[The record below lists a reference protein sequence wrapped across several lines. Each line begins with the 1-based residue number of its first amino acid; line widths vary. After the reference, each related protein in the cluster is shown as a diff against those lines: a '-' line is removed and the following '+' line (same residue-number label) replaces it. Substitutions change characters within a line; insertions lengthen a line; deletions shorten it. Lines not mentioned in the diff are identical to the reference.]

1 MRAQAGISQPDQGP
15 PDGAPPPRPAGPAVT
30 RLLLSDFR
38 SHGRLRLDASPGLVV
53 LTGPNGA
60 GKTNI
65 LEGVSL
71 LVPGRGLRNA
81 RVGEM
86 TRHDAPPG
94 TGWAVAATVQTA
106 NGAVRLGT
114 GMDVA
119 SGAGAERRAVR
130 VNGETARGQT
140 VLGLY
145 LSALWLVPAMD
156 GLFRDGAG
164 ERRRFLDR
172 MVQALDPNHAGRCAA
187 HAHALRERNRLLR
200 EGVGGGREGVWLDA
214 LEDTLARHG
223 VAIAAARRD
232 MVGRL
237 SAALVEAEGPFPRAT
252 LALDGMAEA
261 ALADQPALA
270 VEDHLRATLARARA
284 ADAEA
289 GGTRHGPHR
298 SDLLVRHA
306 GRDLPAALCSTGEQ
320 KAVLIAL
327 VLAQARVVAAARGGP
342 PLLLLDEVV
351 AHLDSGRRA
360 ALAAALIALGA
371 QTWLTGTDTA
381 LFEPF
386 GEKAQFLRLADGNLI
401 E

>member
-1 MRAQAGISQPDQGP
+1 VTAPGGEASS
-15 PDGAPPPRPAGPAVT
+15 GAVAVT
-30 RLLLSDFR
+30 RLTLTEFR
-38 SHGRLRLDASPGLVV
+38 CYARLRLEVGPGAVV

-65 LEGVSL
+65 LEALSL
-71 LVPGRGLRNA
+71 LVPGRGLRSA
-81 RVGEM
+81 KLSDL
-86 TRHDAPPG
+86 TRHEAG
-94 TGWAVAATVQTA
+94 AGSGWAVAATARSAEGPVH
-106 NGAVRLGT
+106 LGT
-114 GMDVA
+114 GLDV
-119 SGAGAERRAVR
+119 STGAVTDRRLVR
-130 VNGETARGQT
+130 VNGEAARSQTA
-140 VLGLY
+140 LGAH

-172 MVQALDPNHAGRCAA
+172 MVQALDPDHAGRCAA

-200 EGVGGGREGVWLDA
+200 EGRGGLIGRREGAWLDA

-232 MVGRL
+232 LVARL
-237 SAALVEAEGPFPRAT
+237 SGALAQAEGPFPGAV
-252 LALDGMAEA
+252 LALDGAVEA

-270 VEDHLRATLARARA
+270 IEDDLRAALARDRA
-284 ADAEA
+284 EDAQA

-306 GRDLPAALCSTGEQ
+306 GRDRPAAQCSTGEQ

-327 VLAQARVVAAARGGP
+327 ILAQARVVAAARGGA

-351 AHLDSGRRA
+351 AHLDEARRA
-360 ALAAALIALGA
+360 ALAEALAALGA
-371 QTWLTGTDTA
+371 QAWLTGTDTA
-381 LFEPF
+381 LFDAF
-386 GEKAQFLRLADGNLI
+386 AAKAQFLRLEDGNLI